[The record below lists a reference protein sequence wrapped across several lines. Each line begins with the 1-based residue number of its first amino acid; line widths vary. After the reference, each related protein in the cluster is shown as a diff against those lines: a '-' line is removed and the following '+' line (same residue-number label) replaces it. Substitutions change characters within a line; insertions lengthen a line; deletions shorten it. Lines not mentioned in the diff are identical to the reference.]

1 MQDSD
6 FQDSS
11 DYDQAAAAAQ
21 NNKGGQDK
29 NKQNDAALDLINYKG
44 IYFDDD
50 TGEKYQ
56 CPDTGAHFEYY
67 DMYRRLNRIKRERDR
82 KDAAES
88 KKKEYIKDA
97 GLDKQAAP
105 RHEVKKSQTNLRK
118 AADFAKQI

>member
-82 KDAAES
+82 KDAAEAS
-88 KKKEYIKDA
+88 KANKQNLNNA
-97 GLDKQAAP
+97 ALDKQAAP
-105 RHEVKKSQTNLRK
+105 RHEVKKS
-118 AADFAKQI
+118 